1 MVLAWSQGEK
11 NGTVTVEQGTKA
23 GGLQACLNAETCEAN
38 VQAGLKIYVRI
49 GTSVLSMKKPLG
61 VVIDSGDP
69 VVEAIGIKPV
79 GRGVRCSQP
88 AAALPGAQARGCSG
102 LERVPRRLVRRA

>member
-1 MVLAWSQGEK
+1 MRDATSQMAEAAAPLVLAWSQGEK

-69 VVEAIGIKPV
+69 VVEAHWKIFIDPPQQV
-79 GRGVRCSQP
+79 V
-88 AAALPGAQARGCSG
+88 AAPTT
-102 LERVPRRLVRRA
+102 